1 WDECF
6 PAIAPSR
13 YVGHPYDGIPVPD
26 HGELWGLPTTA
37 VPARAN
43 DGITTVWQ
51 GLRFGYTLSRKLYLD
66 GSTIAAEYTL
76 LNRAPFPFHFVWSM
90 HALLAMEVP
99 VELKLP
105 DGLVFEAAAEADAAP
120 TKTFRWPI
128 LEEHHDLSRPA

>member
-1 WDECF
+1 MNQPVTIENDALRLEVWPQFGGKVSSAVDKADGYDLLFNYPAELPTGSLYDIAYAKGWCAGWDECF

-37 VPARAN
+37 VPAKAN

-66 GSTIAAEYTL
+66 GPTIAAEYTL
-76 LNRAPFPFHFVWSM
+76 
-90 HALLAMEVP
+90 
-99 VELKLP
+99 
-105 DGLVFEAAAEADAAP
+105 
-120 TKTFRWPI
+120 
-128 LEEHHDLSRPA
+128 